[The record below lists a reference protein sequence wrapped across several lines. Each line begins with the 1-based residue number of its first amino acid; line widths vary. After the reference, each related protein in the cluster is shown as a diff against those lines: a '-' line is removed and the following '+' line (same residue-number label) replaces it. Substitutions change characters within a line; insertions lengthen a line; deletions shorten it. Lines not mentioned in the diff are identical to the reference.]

1 MSYQV
6 GSQCFSS
13 AGSALQSM
21 SASMFGGSVGSDG
34 SPISFHSYVDG
45 SSIVTVSSLG
55 YSSSITP
62 VLPDCQLIDI
72 SDAAI
77 YSWSVF
83 AVLAVV
89 WKFRAIISALH
100 MNRTG
105 D

>member
-6 GSQCFSS
+6 GTQCFSS
-13 AGSALQSM
+13 SDSALQFMAASM
-21 SASMFGGSVGSDG
+21 SGGSVGSDG
-34 SPISFHSYVDG
+34 TPISFYSYVDG
-45 SSIVTVSSLG
+45 ASIVTVSSLG

-89 WKFRAIISALH
+89 WKFRALITALH
-100 MNRTG
+100 INRTG